1 MKHVGKS
8 TIPLLVS
15 LMVCLT
21 LMGCNVVR
29 LTLNT
34 TLTPENVAFIVPG
47 KTTLSEVVTK
57 LGTPDTIT
65 DADSGVVATYRF
77 LDMKYSRVNFG
88 WLAKPWTPVDP
99 DLIFSRTGL
108 GVDEFQVFCNPD
120 WVVVQQGFQRN
131 LTRPPFHPYPF

>member
-1 MKHVGKS
+1 MKGVGKR

-15 LMVCLT
+15 VMVCLSF
-21 LMGCNVVR
+21 MGCNVAR

-47 KTTLSEVVTK
+47 KTTLTEVVTK

-77 LDMKYSRVNFG
+77 LDLKYSRVNVG

-99 DLIFSRTGL
+99 DVIFSRTGL
-108 GVDEFQVFCNPD
+108 GVDEFQVFYNPD
-120 WVVVQQGFQRN
+120 WVVVQQGFQRSF
-131 LTRPPFHPYPF
+131 TRPPFHPYPF